1 MNNQLYDIENL
12 RFPIGEFQ
20 KPDSITPENLDT
32 WISAI
37 ENFPDKID
45 KLTKNLSIKELNWI
59 YRPDGWTIK
68 QVVHHCADSHLNSFV
83 RFKLALT
90 EEKPIIKPYEEDRWA
105 ELADGISDDLT
116 ASLQIIRGVHTR
128 WVLLLKSF
136 GEKELK
142 KQFIHPATNKIL
154 SLEEVIGIYG
164 WHCNHH
170 LAHIEQALLY
180 KGQF

>member
-1 MNNQLYDIENL
+1 MEHQLHDIESL

-20 KPDSITPENLDT
+20 KPNSITPDYLDT
-32 WISAI
+32 WIETI
-37 ENFPDKID
+37 ENFPSKID
-45 KLTKNLSIKELNWI
+45 ELTKNLSVNELNWI
-59 YRPDGWTIK
+59 YRPNGWKIK
-68 QVVHHCADSHLNSFV
+68 QVVHHCADSHINSFV

-105 ELADGISDDLT
+105 ELIDGVSDDLT
-116 ASLQIIRGVHTR
+116 ASLQIIKGVHAR

-136 GEKELK
+136 SKKELK
-142 KQFIHPATNKIL
+142 RQFIHPATHKT
-154 SLEEVIGIYG
+154 SCLEEVIGVYA

-170 LAHIEQALLY
+170 LAHIEQALFY